1 MSQFICALLTYSVI
15 CCSLAKSNEFV
26 TSSEFVKKQSENKSL
41 ANIVRNKNSS
51 KSYLNSVVSGN
62 EKFDRLDKQSRASD
76 QRSESK
82 DKSTIFFWKL
92 FFIPF
97 ELQVEF
103 RIDVQVLVVADPNTV
118 LIHRCDP
125 IRTTVESLWKT
136 IDIRLNSTNVY
147 QSTGIFF
154 FFFFLNAINLTKSS
168 SLTSK
173 EYPDTIGKL
182 KDHQQEARKDQEVYF
197 TKEV

>member
-62 EKFDRLDKQSRASD
+62 EKFDRLDKQSRSSD

-154 FFFFLNAINLTKSS
+154 FFFLNAINLTKSS

-173 EYPDTIGKL
+173 EYPDTVGKL

>member
-62 EKFDRLDKQSRASD
+62 EKFDRLDKQSRSSD

-173 EYPDTIGKL
+173 EYPDTVGKL

>member
-173 EYPDTIGKL
+173 EYPDTVGKL

>member
-51 KSYLNSVVSGN
+51 KSYLNSIVSGN

-173 EYPDTIGKL
+173 EYPDTVGKL

>member
-62 EKFDRLDKQSRASD
+62 EKFDRLDKQSRSSD

-125 IRTTVESLWKT
+125 IHTTVESLWKT

-173 EYPDTIGKL
+173 EYPDTVGKL
-182 KDHQQEARKDQEVYF
+182 KDHQQEARKDPEVYF

>member
-1 MSQFICALLTYSVI
+1 MWYHTRLLSRQ
-15 CCSLAKSNEFV
+15 A
-26 TSSEFVKKQSENKSL
+26 
-41 ANIVRNKNSS
+41 
-51 KSYLNSVVSGN
+51 LNSVVSGN
-62 EKFDRLDKQSRASD
+62 EKFDRLDKQSRSSD

-125 IRTTVESLWKT
+125 IRTTVESVERISRYGWQT
-136 IDIRLNSTNVY
+136 QGSSAGSTKRPGSVFY
-147 QSTGIFF
+147 EGSI
-154 FFFFLNAINLTKSS
+154 
-168 SLTSK
+168 
-173 EYPDTIGKL
+173 IG
-182 KDHQQEARKDQEVYF
+182 DR
-197 TKEV
+197 

>member
-62 EKFDRLDKQSRASD
+62 EKFDRLDKQSRSSD

>member
-173 EYPDTIGKL
+173 EYPDTVGKL
-182 KDHQQEARKDQEVYF
+182 KDHQQEARKDPEVYF

>member
-62 EKFDRLDKQSRASD
+62 EKFDRLDKQSRSSD

-173 EYPDTIGKL
+173 EYPDTVGKL
-182 KDHQQEARKDQEVYF
+182 KDHQQEARKDPEVYF

>member
-1 MSQFICALLTYSVI
+1 MWYHTRLLSRQ
-15 CCSLAKSNEFV
+15 A
-26 TSSEFVKKQSENKSL
+26 
-41 ANIVRNKNSS
+41 
-51 KSYLNSVVSGN
+51 LNSVVSGN
-62 EKFDRLDKQSRASD
+62 EKFDRLDKQSRSSD

-147 QSTGIFF
+147 QST
-154 FFFFLNAINLTKSS
+154 
-168 SLTSK
+168 
-173 EYPDTIGKL
+173 EYPDTVGKL

>member
-62 EKFDRLDKQSRASD
+62 EKFDRLDKQSRSSD

-154 FFFFLNAINLTKSS
+154 FFFLFKC
-168 SLTSK
+168 
-173 EYPDTIGKL
+173 D
-182 KDHQQEARKDQEVYF
+182 
-197 TKEV
+197 

>member
-154 FFFFLNAINLTKSS
+154 FFFLNAINLTKSS
-168 SLTSK
+168 SLMSK
-173 EYPDTIGKL
+173 EYPDTVGKL

>member
-26 TSSEFVKKQSENKSL
+26 TTSEFVKKQSENKLL

-51 KSYLNSVVSGN
+51 KSYLNNVVSGN

-76 QRSESK
+76 QRLKSVSK
-82 DKSTIFFWKL
+82 DKSSIFTFCKL
-92 FFIPF
+92 FVITF
-97 ELQVEF
+97 ESQVEF
-103 RIDVQVLVVADPNTV
+103 WIDVQILVVADPNTV

-125 IRTTVESLWKT
+125 IRITVESLWKT

-154 FFFFLNAINLTKSS
+154 LFKC
-168 SLTSK
+168 
-173 EYPDTIGKL
+173 D
-182 KDHQQEARKDQEVYF
+182 
-197 TKEV
+197 

>member
-1 MSQFICALLTYSVI
+1 MSQFVCVLLTYTVI

-26 TSSEFVKKQSENKSL
+26 TTSEFVKKQSENKLL

-76 QRSESK
+76 QRLESESK
-82 DKSTIFFWKL
+82 DKSSIFTYWKL
-92 FFIPF
+92 FFITF

-103 RIDVQVLVVADPNTV
+103 WIDVQVLVVADPNTV

-125 IRTTVESLWKT
+125 IHTTVESLWKT
-136 IDIRLNSTNVY
+136 IDIQLNSTNVY
-147 QSTGIFF
+147 QLIGIFF
-154 FFFFLNAINLTKSS
+154 SF
-168 SLTSK
+168 
-173 EYPDTIGKL
+173 
-182 KDHQQEARKDQEVYF
+182 
-197 TKEV
+197 

>member
-1 MSQFICALLTYSVI
+1 MWYHTRLLSRQ
-15 CCSLAKSNEFV
+15 A
-26 TSSEFVKKQSENKSL
+26 
-41 ANIVRNKNSS
+41 
-51 KSYLNSVVSGN
+51 LNSVVSGN

-125 IRTTVESLWKT
+125 IRTTVES
-136 IDIRLNSTNVY
+136 R
-147 QSTGIFF
+147 
-154 FFFFLNAINLTKSS
+154 TKM
-168 SLTSK
+168 
-173 EYPDTIGKL
+173 
-182 KDHQQEARKDQEVYF
+182 
-197 TKEV
+197 

>member
-154 FFFFLNAINLTKSS
+154 FFFLNAINLTKSS

-173 EYPDTIGKL
+173 EYPDTVGKL

>member
-103 RIDVQVLVVADPNTV
+103 RIDVQVLVVTDPNTV

-154 FFFFLNAINLTKSS
+154 FFLFKC
-168 SLTSK
+168 
-173 EYPDTIGKL
+173 D
-182 KDHQQEARKDQEVYF
+182 
-197 TKEV
+197 

>member
-1 MSQFICALLTYSVI
+1 MDKFCTNNVVTWYHTRLLSRQ
-15 CCSLAKSNEFV
+15 A
-26 TSSEFVKKQSENKSL
+26 
-41 ANIVRNKNSS
+41 
-51 KSYLNSVVSGN
+51 LNSVVSGN

-173 EYPDTIGKL
+173 EYPDTVGKL